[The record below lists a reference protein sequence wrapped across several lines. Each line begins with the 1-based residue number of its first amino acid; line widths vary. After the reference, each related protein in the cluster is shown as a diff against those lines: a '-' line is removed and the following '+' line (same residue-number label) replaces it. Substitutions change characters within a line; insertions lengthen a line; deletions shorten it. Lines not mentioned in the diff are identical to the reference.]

1 MAFFDAFAA
10 QAASPNPSASG
21 RRLPWPAM
29 KRVLVAV
36 VTALL
41 MVGAASLT
49 PLWRSLER
57 ETFDLFTALTATG
70 HSPIPVVVLAI
81 DEPTF
86 QNLGQAWPFPRSM
99 HAQLLE
105 RLQADGAAAVGFDV
119 LFSEASR
126 EEEDAAFER
135 AIARSS
141 AVVLAAVQER
151 AEAGEAGAWASVQP
165 LERFVLA
172 GAVPGESMVQPDED
186 FVVRRVFAHPSSFA
200 LRVAAMADAEG
211 LRRMRGSTPSEFLV
225 YRGPRGTFDTRSYY
239 QALRPDLLPPG
250 FFRDKIVLVGRSARS
265 AVELG
270 YSKADLFQSPFAVL
284 GGERL
289 YPGVELQA
297 TRIDNLLTGAHL
309 RSAAPGWAVALLV
322 GSAALLVLVT
332 RRYRVRRVGLTACL
346 LVVLWLVSSGVL
358 FVQGVWLAP
367 LLPVVG
373 TLAVYVAIALL
384 AYLQVRRRE
393 RLTRTMFAQYV
404 PRTVVDRLVA
414 QPEQMRLGGVAR
426 EVTVMFTDLDHFT
439 TLSEQLS
446 AEQTVEL
453 LSAYFHAMTPL
464 VHATGGTLDKF
475 IGDALMAFWGAPL
488 DDPQHAEHAVRTAL
502 AMQAAMPALSEQLR
516 ERGLP
521 ALQMRIGVHTG
532 RVVVGNVGSEQRFS
546 YTVIGDAVNLAA
558 RLEEANKALGTRILV
573 SAATAALLPPDIAL
587 QALDALQVKG
597 RVEPVQVF
605 TTQAPVPKLD

>member
-10 QAASPNPSASG
+10 PQNPNASAGRPPRPILQRLVVAAAVALLVVAAASF
-21 RRLPWPAM
+21 
-29 KRVLVAV
+29 
-36 VTALL
+36 
-41 MVGAASLT
+41 T
-49 PLWRSLER
+49 PLWRSLEGD
-57 ETFDLFTALTATG
+57 TFDLFTALTAPR

-86 QNLGQAWPFPRSM
+86 QHLGQAWPFPRSM

-141 AVVLAAVQER
+141 AVVLAAVHER
-151 AEAGEAGAWASVQP
+151 SEAGEGGNWASVQP
-165 LERFVLA
+165 LERFVRA

-186 FVVRRVFAHPSSFA
+186 FVVRRAFAHPSSFA
-200 LRVAAMADAEG
+200 LRVAAMADAEA
-211 LRRMRGSTPSEFLV
+211 LRRQRGSPPSEFLI

-239 QALRPDLLPPG
+239 QAFRPDLLPPG

-270 YSKADLFQSPFAVL
+270 YSKADLFQSPFAIL
-284 GGERL
+284 DGERL

-297 TRIDNLLTGAHL
+297 TLIDNLLTGARL
-309 RSAAPGWAVALLV
+309 RSAAPGWAVALLL
-322 GSAALLVLVT
+322 GSAALLVLVA
-332 RRYRVRRVGLTACL
+332 RRFPVRRVALTAFL
-346 LVVLWLVSSGVL
+346 LMVLGLVGSGVL

-373 TLAVYVAIALL
+373 TLAVYMAIALL
-384 AYLQVRRRE
+384 AYLRARGRE

-404 PRTVVDRLVA
+404 PRAVVDRLVA
-414 QPEQMRLGGVAR
+414 QPEQLRLGGVAR

-439 TLSEQLS
+439 TLSEQLT

-453 LSAYFHAMTPL
+453 LTAYFNAMTPL
-464 VHATGGTLDKF
+464 VHATGGTVDKF

-488 DDPQHAEHAVRTAL
+488 DDPLHAEHAVRTAL
-502 AMQAAMPALSEQLR
+502 AMQAAMPALAEQLR

-521 ALQMRIGVHTG
+521 PLQMRIGVHTG
-532 RVVVGNVGSEQRFS
+532 RVVVGNVGSVQRFS

-573 SAATAALLPPDIAL
+573 SGATAALLPSDIAL

-597 RVEPVQVF
+597 RIELVQVF
-605 TTQAPVPKLD
+605 TTQPPGQLSN